1 MNTSWSKTSWSKTG
15 DLFDDKKVI
24 QSDKQV
30 INRLNLIT
38 DKQSKTIVELENKI
52 LELVKQKEQL
62 EEQTI
67 ILKKKIFD
75 IEIEN
80 RILSERIIELDSIIS
95 TPASSKVDLEDTIEK
110 KKLKII
116 QQRMQKKAILYGS
129 LKTARREIIEKG
141 TASEL
146 LKTIQT

>member
-1 MNTSWSKTSWSKTG
+1 MNTSWSKTG

-38 DKQSKTIVELENKI
+38 DKQSKTIVEFELKI

-95 TPASSKVDLEDTIEK
+95 TPAESKADLEDDIEK

-129 LKTARREIIEKG
+129 LRTARREIIEKG
-141 TASEL
+141 TAS
-146 LKTIQT
+146 

>member
-1 MNTSWSKTSWSKTG
+1 MKTG

-38 DKQSKTIVELENKI
+38 DKQSKTIVEFELKI

-95 TPASSKVDLEDTIEK
+95 TPASSKVDLEDDIEK

-129 LKTARREIIEKG
+129 LRSARREIIEKG
-141 TASEL
+141 TAS
-146 LKTIQT
+146 

>member
-1 MNTSWSKTSWSKTG
+1 MNTPLSAKTA

-52 LELVKQKEQL
+52 IELVKQKEQL

-67 ILKKKIFD
+67 ILEKKIFD
-75 IEIEN
+75 ITLEN
-80 RILSERIIELDSIIS
+80 RILSERIIELDSMIS
-95 TPASSKVDLEDTIEK
+95 TPVQSSVDLEDTIEK

-129 LKTARREIIEKG
+129 LRSARREIIEKG
-141 TASEL
+141 TALSP
-146 LKTIQT
+146 KTIQT

>member
-1 MNTSWSKTSWSKTG
+1 MKTG

-38 DKQSKTIVELENKI
+38 DKQSKTIVEFELKI

-75 IEIEN
+75 IEI
-80 RILSERIIELDSIIS
+80 
-95 TPASSKVDLEDTIEK
+95 
-110 KKLKII
+110 
-116 QQRMQKKAILYGS
+116 
-129 LKTARREIIEKG
+129 
-141 TASEL
+141 
-146 LKTIQT
+146 

>member
-1 MNTSWSKTSWSKTG
+1 MNTSWAMTPLAKTA

-38 DKQSKTIVELENKI
+38 DKQSKTIVEFELKI

-95 TPASSKVDLEDTIEK
+95 TPASSKVDLEDDIEK

-129 LKTARREIIEKG
+129 LRTARREIIEKG
-141 TASEL
+141 TAS
-146 LKTIQT
+146 